1 MIRHFRRQLP
11 VSLLT
16 GAPLALIVGCATAP
30 PVPPQAP
37 RPAALVKRPTI
48 LLVHGAF
55 GGGWGFKE
63 VAERLSADGYTV
75 YRPTLTGQGEKVHLA
90 SPSVS
95 LDTHVA
101 DIVNV
106 IKFEDLHNVV
116 LVGHSY
122 GGMVITGVVAAVP
135 DRIARVV
142 YLDAFLPLDGESAV
156 DEVKHLQHRAGPT
169 KPDATGYL
177 RPTWVSSTQPLPHDV
192 PQPGA
197 TFTQP
202 IHLTASP
209 QLSGTPT
216 TYVLYVPPKRPI
228 DYAKFY
234 YFYQRARSFGWDVTT
249 LTSDHNAQWSHPA
262 ELTTLIE
269 RLAGGR

>member
-1 MIRHFRRQLP
+1 MTSSTRLP
-11 VSLLT
+11 RFACAT
-16 GAPLALIVGCATAP
+16 LALLAGCAAQIAAP
-30 PVPPQAP
+30 V
-37 RPAALVKRPTI
+37 AATKHPTI

-63 VAERLSADGYTV
+63 VAERLSADGYHV
-75 YRPTLTGQGEKVHLA
+75 YRPTLTGQGERVHLA
-90 SPSVS
+90 SPSVG
-95 LDTHVA
+95 LDTHIA

-106 IKFEDLHNVV
+106 IRFEDLHDVV

-122 GGMVITGVVAAVP
+122 GGMVITGVIDAVP

-156 DEVKHLQHRAGPT
+156 DEVRRLQHRSGPT

-177 RPTWVSSTQPLPHDV
+177 TPTWVSTTQPLPHDV
-192 PQPGA
+192 RQPGA

-202 IHLTASP
+202 IRLREP
-209 QLSGTPT
+209 PPLRGKPT

-249 LTSDHNAQWSHPA
+249 MTSDHNAQWSHPR
-262 ELTTLIE
+262 ELTRLIE
-269 RLAGGR
+269 SLADGR